1 MYVKSLLTGFGLKE
15 DETYEV
21 KEITKYDYAIFCGN
35 EILLRDKCFF
45 LPLMEDAPADGT
57 QINAALSATE

>member
-21 KEITKYDYAIFCGN
+21 KGITKYDYAIFCGN

-45 LPLMEDAPADGT
+45 LPLMEDAPADGK
-57 QINAALSATE
+57 QVRAAAPGTE